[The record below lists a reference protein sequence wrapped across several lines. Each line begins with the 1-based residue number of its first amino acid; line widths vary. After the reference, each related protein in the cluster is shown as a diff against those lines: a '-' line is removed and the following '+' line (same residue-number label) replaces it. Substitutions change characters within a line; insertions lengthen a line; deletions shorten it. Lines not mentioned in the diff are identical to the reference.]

1 MFKVLYAAI
10 RTFLY
15 IEYMLLFSEM
25 WQKVDTPFRFWS
37 NLGTPPSSRV

>member
-15 IEYMLLFSEM
+15 IEYMLFFSEM
-25 WQKVDTPFRFWS
+25 WQKVDTPIPILVKSWHPT
-37 NLGTPPSSRV
+37 LL